1 MILGFPHHVHS
12 DLVTPSTIHPSK
24 NHSFC
29 SDLWDIV
36 HLEAQGSPGS
46 RCQRTCLFL
55 QIGSCSQSAL
65 PSLICLYSTDGHE
78 TMNRREALSSRV
90 VMGWRTETDEH
101 IVMSHGQCHEEES
114 LPCRESKTGSQQQ
127 WSWTDRCWQVDRAP
141 EIRGHGSRKGRF
153 FPEEEIVHT
162 SLQDSLKPGYTRTQG
177 MCPEWPGCWET
188 CTPTSCLLLVPPPP
202 PEVNS
207 FPFLLLRV
215 LLILNRLKICFLHKA
230 FQDYT
235 LNRQALNSI
244 LFLYIVIQRVHNR
257 SQLPTKL

>member
-1 MILGFPHHVHS
+1 MRCVVERGKSLQACPTLCDS
-12 DLVTPSTIHPSK
+12 MD
-24 NHSFC
+24 
-29 SDLWDIV
+29 
-36 HLEAQGSPGS
+36 GSPPGS
-46 RCQRTCLFL
+46 SVCAIL
-55 QIGSCSQSAL
+55 QARIL
-65 PSLICLYSTDGHE
+65 EWVFWT
-78 TMNRREALSSRV
+78 LSSRV

-101 IVMSHGQCHEEES
+101 IVMSPGQCHEEES

-153 FPEEEIVHT
+153 FPEEKIVHT
-162 SLQDSLKPGYTRTQG
+162 SLQDSLKPGCTRTQG

-215 LLILNRLKICFLHKA
+215 LLILNPLKICFLHKA

>member
-1 MILGFPHHVHS
+1 MSLSTDWFVQSVCTSISHLSLLNGWPWNNEQKGGPVLKGRDGVENRDWRTHRHVTWP
-12 DLVTPSTIHPSK
+12 VPWGGK
-24 NHSFC
+24 
-29 SDLWDIV
+29 
-36 HLEAQGSPGS
+36 
-46 RCQRTCLFL
+46 
-55 QIGSCSQSAL
+55 SAL
-65 PSLICLYSTDGHE
+65 PGIKDRLTAEVKL
-78 TMNRREALSSRV
+78 N
-90 VMGWRTETDEH
+90 
-101 IVMSHGQCHEEES
+101 GQV
-114 LPCRESKTGSQQQ
+114 LTG
-127 WSWTDRCWQVDRAP
+127 RAP
-141 EIRGHGSRKGRF
+141 EIKGHGSRKGRF

-207 FPFLLLRV
+207 FPFLLLWV
-215 LLILNRLKICFLHKA
+215 LPILNPLKICFLHKA

-235 LNRQALNSI
+235 LNTQVLNSI